1 MNGVLEKQK
10 RRMKLIKA
18 VLSVYG
24 GMTVSKFEE
33 LFGNKDEETIIRYL
47 NIVCAERAQ
56 GVDL

>member
-1 MNGVLEKQK
+1 MNGLEKK
-10 RRMKLIKA
+10 KKTYETIKA
-18 VLSVYG
+18 VARVYE

>member
-1 MNGVLEKQK
+1 MNGVLEKK
-10 RRMKLIKA
+10 KKTYETIKA
-18 VLSVYG
+18 VAIVYA
-24 GMTVSKFEE
+24 GMTVVQFEE